1 LNKNQSAKLD
11 AKKIYNNR
19 WKNSLSSG
27 EYNILHDGK
36 PDTQVKYFYDLYC
49 NFILNQIKKVYPDRD
64 LINLSILEIGCGRGT
79 ASIFLNKRLNCKSIG
94 IDFSEVSIEI
104 AKKNASFYK
113 SNSKFFIAD
122 IFDKNLFKNE
132 FIGGEENFDVV
143 ISLGVLEHIESLE
156 ECLFIHNKLL
166 KKEGL
171 FCAMVVPEKKSIQDY
186 FELLNKFLFRLNII
200 FDKQSKK
207 KFNHLDKSLTKT
219 NDVFRTYKSS
229 EYFGKCLRN
238 AFFHD
243 VITVESNPLPTI
255 RPLNIL
261 LEKLVVNFFILFSKL
276 YKQIFRKSLFFDCNE
291 KLSRCHFLI
300 GRK

>member
-1 LNKNQSAKLD
+1 MNKNQSEKLD
-11 AKKIYNNR
+11 AKKIYDNR

-27 EYNILHDGK
+27 EYDILHDGK

-49 NFILNQIKKVYPDRD
+49 NFILNQIKNVFPDRD
-64 LINLSILEIGCGRGT
+64 LSKLSILEIGCGRGT

-113 SNSKFFIAD
+113 SNSEFFIAD
-122 IFDKNLFKNE
+122 IFDHNLFKNE
-132 FIGGEENFDVV
+132 FIGGKGKFDVV

-156 ECLFIHNKLL
+156 ECLLIHNELL
-166 KKEGL
+166 KKDGL

-186 FELLNKFLFRLNII
+186 FELLNKLLFRLNII
-200 FDKQSKK
+200 FDKKSEKR
-207 KFNHLDKSLTKT
+207 FNHLDKSLTKT

-229 EYFGKCLRN
+229 EYFGNCLR
-238 AFFHD
+238 ASFFHN
-243 VITVESNPLPTI
+243 VKTVESNPLPTI
-255 RPLNIL
+255 RPLNIF
-261 LEKLVVNFFILFSKL
+261 LENLVVKFFIFLSKL
-276 YKQIFRKSLFFDCNE
+276 YKQVFQKNLFFDCNS

>member
-1 LNKNQSAKLD
+1 MKKNKSEKLD
-11 AKKIYNNR
+11 AKNIYNNR
-19 WKNSLSSG
+19 WKNSLNSG

-49 NFILNQIKKVYPDRD
+49 HFILNQIKNAFPNTD
-64 LINLSILEIGCGRGT
+64 LSKLSILEIGCGRGT

-113 SNSKFFIAD
+113 SNSEFFIAD
-122 IFDKNLFKNE
+122 IFGKNLFKSD
-132 FIGGEENFDVV
+132 FISGEGKFDVV

-156 ECLFIHNKLL
+156 ECLLIHYKLL
-166 KKEGL
+166 KKDGL

-186 FELLNKFLFRLNII
+186 FELLNKLLFRLNII
-200 FDKQSKK
+200 FDKQSRE

-229 EYFGKCLRN
+229 EYFGNCLKA

-261 LEKLVVNFFILFSKL
+261 LEKLVVNFFIYISKIYEQL
-276 YKQIFRKSLFFDCNE
+276 LRKNLFFDCN
-291 KLSRCHFLI
+291 KNLSRCHFLI